1 VHQTISCAGHKIECA
16 RQLARLPSPSF
27 LPIAAGDIMESPGPD
42 VCGRIIMAK
51 ASAEP
56 Y

>member
-1 VHQTISCAGHKIECA
+1 MCSPGGFNDEECMHSA
-16 RQLARLPSPSF
+16 LF
-27 LPIAAGDIMESPGPD
+27 EIDVGDIMESPGPD

-56 Y
+56 VMERLSRQH